1 MIDFKPYGDSAILI
15 NFEQVIDKTINDK
28 VVFISKNIE
37 NTSIPG
43 LLYCLPAYCS
53 ITIGYDPSQIKYILL
68 IDLIK
73 RIIEQKQEEKIEINA
88 RNFLIPVCYEPPY
101 ALDLADLSSQLA
113 ISQKEIIELHY
124 SQVYQ
129 IYMLGFLPGFPY
141 MGILPN
147 NLNCKR
153 KEIPRKKVNAGSVG
167 LAGRQTGIYPIDA
180 PGGWQIIG
188 RTPVPI
194 FNQKNE
200 FPFLFQVGD
209 SVEFYPISI
218 NVFDNLEK
226 DLSKGNIDYKDFHG

>member
-37 NTSIPG
+37 NTGIPG
-43 LLYCLPAYCS
+43 LLYCFPAYCS
-53 ITIGYDPSQIKYILL
+53 ITIGYNPSQIKYVLL

-101 ALDLADLSSQLA
+101 ALDLADLSNQLA
-113 ISQKEIIELHY
+113 ISQKEIIKLHY
-124 SQVYQ
+124 STAYQV
-129 IYMLGFLPGFPY
+129 YMLGFLPGFPY
-141 MGILPN
+141 MGTLPIK
-147 NLNCKR
+147 LNCKR
-153 KEIPRKKVNAGSVG
+153 KEIPRKKVTAGSVG
-167 LAGRQTGIYPIDA
+167 LAGRQTGIYPLDA

-194 FNQKNE
+194 FNPKNKL
-200 FPFLFQVGD
+200 PFLFTAGD
-209 SVEFYPISI
+209 TVSFYPISI
-218 NVFDNLEK
+218 DEFERMEK
-226 DLSKGNIDYKDFHG
+226 ELNKGYFDYKDFYG